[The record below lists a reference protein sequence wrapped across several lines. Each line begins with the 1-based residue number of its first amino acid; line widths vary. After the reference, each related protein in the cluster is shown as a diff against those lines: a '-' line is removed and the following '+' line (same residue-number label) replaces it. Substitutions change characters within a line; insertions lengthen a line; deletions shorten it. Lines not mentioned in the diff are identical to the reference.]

1 MAWRLNQMVTRG
13 VIDNRQKGK
22 VLGTLWLIG
31 QESAIRL
38 ELDGNCDDDLAGCL
52 VEFVNHKPQ
61 PDHSIGRFRDQVGAA
76 GTITASR
83 KVRTLPLD
91 VRVED
96 LNREIIEQLGWS
108 NSLYLEWFSKFNGRV
123 VVEFVDPEVRVSEPA
138 WSFTA
143 DGRRG
148 H

>member
-38 ELDGNCDDDLAGCL
+38 ELDGNCD
-52 VEFVNHKPQ
+52 
-61 PDHSIGRFRDQVGAA
+61 
-76 GTITASR
+76 
-83 KVRTLPLD
+83 
-91 VRVED
+91 
-96 LNREIIEQLGWS
+96 
-108 NSLYLEWFSKFNGRV
+108 
-123 VVEFVDPEVRVSEPA
+123 EVRVSEPA

-143 DGRRG
+143 DEKAERQKLAEQGAGLVQMVRADDLYG
-148 H
+148 DTEKPDQFLYEQAVQNFDNYVLKFEEL

>member
-52 VEFVNHKPQ
+52 VEFINHKPR
-61 PDHSIGRFRDQVGAA
+61 PDHSIGGFRYQVGAA
-76 GTITASR
+76 GTIRSSR
-83 KVRTLPLD
+83 KVRTWPRG
-91 VRVED
+91 VRGGG
-96 LNREIIEQLGWS
+96 LNRGM
-108 NSLYLEWFSKFNGRV
+108 
-123 VVEFVDPEVRVSEPA
+123 
-138 WSFTA
+138 T
-143 DGRRG
+143 
-148 H
+148 

>member
-38 ELDGNCDDDLAGCL
+38 ELDGNCADDLAGCL
-52 VEFVNHKPQ
+52 VEFVNHEPR

-83 KVRTLPLD
+83 KVRTLPPD
-91 VRVED
+91 VRVEE
-96 LNREIIEQLGWS
+96 LNREMIEQLGWS
-108 NSLYLEWFSKFNGRV
+108 NSLYLEV
-123 VVEFVDPEVRVSEPA
+123 V
-138 WSFTA
+138 
-143 DGRRG
+143 
-148 H
+148 